1 MSRFQKGNNFGKG
14 RPKGS
19 KNRTNEKIRNAFLK
33 FVSNNVDE
41 MQESFDLLE
50 PKERFKVLLD
60 VTKFILPTLK
70 SIEYG
75 NVLDELSEEDFQTL
89 IEKLKEEYSM
99 N

>member
-1 MSRFQKGNNFGKG
+1 MARFEKGNTHGKG

-50 PKERFKVLLD
+50 PKERFRVLLD

>member
-1 MSRFQKGNNFGKG
+1 MARFEKGNTHGKG

>member
-1 MSRFQKGNNFGKG
+1 MARFEKGNTHGKG

-41 MQESFDLLE
+41 MQESFELLE